1 MRRKRKNLNRLKR
14 KMIDPT
20 LALTTTIDKAA
31 KVSNTPFFKTIID
44 KILGFRISQWAA
56 EGEVRKKAIHDEY
69 EKAKREGIMGV
80 AYIKALRDTTNLID
94 TAVRSTKYIN
104 PNKTNDIK
112 IDNDFFWNTLEHSKS
127 VSNEEMQELI
137 AKIIAGEY
145 NSPGSYSMNTLQTIK
160 ILGKNEL
167 EIFERISSTLIN
179 VDTIPIQ
186 IFNLSTKSIE
196 LMKELNT
203 NFLQLQTLQSLGLFL
218 PNEMFWKTE
227 NPVKINYMLKYFE
240 KEIVFEPTHENN
252 FTVALPQFFGLSIT
266 GKEIIKHLNPKFNE
280 KYYLWL
286 KENYKIPNYKVVEEN
301 KN

>member
-1 MRRKRKNLNRLKR
+1 
-14 KMIDPT
+14 MIDPT
-20 LALTTTIDKAA
+20 ALTTTIDKAT
-31 KVSNTPFFKTIID
+31 KVANTPFFTTIID
-44 KILGFRISQWAA
+44 KITGFRISHWVA
-56 EGEVRKKAIHDEY
+56 EGEVRKRAIHDEY
-69 EKAKREGIMGV
+69 EKAKREGIKGV
-80 AYIKALRDTTNLID
+80 QYIKTLRDTTNLID

-112 IDNDFFWNTLEHSKS
+112 IDNDFFWNTLEHAKS

-179 VDTIPIQ
+179 VDRIPAK
-186 IFNLSTKSIE
+186 IFNTSTKSIE

-203 NFLQLQTLQSLGLFL
+203 NFFQLQTLQSLGLFL
-218 PNEMFWKTE
+218 PNKMVGTIKQSSKK
-227 NPVKINYMLKYFE
+227 NHSLQYFE
-240 KEIVFEPTHENN
+240 KEILFEPTHKNN
-252 FTVALPQFFGLSIT
+252 FIIKLPRHYALSIT

>member
-1 MRRKRKNLNRLKR
+1 
-14 KMIDPT
+14 MIDPT
-20 LALTTTIDKAA
+20 ALTTTIDKAT
-31 KVSNTPFFKTIID
+31 KVANTPFFTTIID
-44 KILGFRISQWAA
+44 KITGFRISHWVA
-56 EGEVRKKAIHDEY
+56 EGEVRKRIIHDEY
-69 EKAKREGIMGV
+69 EKAKKEGIKGV
-80 AYIKALRDTTNLID
+80 QYIKALRDTTNLID

-112 IDNDFFWNTLEHSKS
+112 IDNDFFWNTLEHAKS

-145 NSPGSYSMNTLQTIK
+145 NCPGSYSLSTLQTIK

-179 VDTIPIQ
+179 VDTIPAKF
-186 IFNLSTKSIE
+186 FNLSTKSME
-196 LMKELNT
+196 LWKELNT

-218 PNEMFWKTE
+218 PNKMSWETE
-227 NPVKINYMLKYFE
+227 NPFKINYMLKYFE
-240 KEIVFEPTHENN
+240 KEILFEPTHKNN
-252 FTVALPQFFGLSIT
+252 FTIEVPRHYALSIA